1 MPKETQLRAAVALS
15 GWVALAATLL
25 PGGSPLRW
33 VPVLLFVGFGPGLAL
48 LHPQPA
54 GLRPAARLEAFAL
67 AAPISLSVAVLIA
80 TSLFLVGGFTV
91 TAFLLPL
98 AAFATVVAALPGL
111 PLPAATRGAAGG
123 ARGVD
128 PGEAAGRE
136 GALSS
141 GPAAGYGRGG
151 GPSADTR
158 PGPGSGGAAGAGADT
173 DTDADTDSDS
183 DTDTGADTGA
193 EAGPG
198 RAAGS
203 GGR

>member
-1 MPKETQLRAAVALS
+1 MPKETPIPLRAAVALS
-15 GWVALAATLL
+15 GWAALAATLL

-67 AAPISLSVAVLIA
+67 AAPISLSIGVLTA

-111 PLPAATRGAAGG
+111 PLPAATRGAAGR
-123 ARGVD
+123 AAHEFA
-128 PGEAAGRE
+128 PGTAPAT
-136 GALSS
+136 
-141 GPAAGYGRGG
+141 GPAT
-151 GPSADTR
+151 GP
-158 PGPGSGGAAGAGADT
+158 AGAGDGASTPGPDG
-173 DTDADTDSDS
+173 ASAPGS
-183 DTDTGADTGA
+183 EGASAPGADGVSAPGA
-193 EAGPG
+193 APEGP
-198 RAAGS
+198 AGS

>member
-1 MPKETQLRAAVALS
+1 MPKQTPTPLRAAVALS
-15 GWVALAATLL
+15 GWAALAATLL

-67 AAPISLSVAVLIA
+67 AAPISLSIGVLTA

-111 PLPAATRGAAGG
+111 PLPAATRGAAGR
-123 ARGVD
+123 AAHEFA
-128 PGEAAGRE
+128 PGTAPATGP
-136 GALSS
+136 AT
-141 GPAAGYGRGG
+141 GPAAGPTAAGDGA
-151 GPSADTR
+151 ST
-158 PGPGSGGAAGAGADT
+158 PGPDGASAPGPEGASVPVSDGVSAPGAAP
-173 DTDADTDSDS
+173 
-183 DTDTGADTGA
+183 
-193 EAGPG
+193 EGP
-198 RAAGS
+198 AGS

>member
-1 MPKETQLRAAVALS
+1 MPKEAPLRAAVALS

-67 AAPISLSVAVLIA
+67 AAPISLAIGVLTA
-80 TSLFLVGGFTV
+80 TSLFLAGGFTV

-98 AAFATVVAALPGL
+98 AAFVTVVAALPGL

-123 ARGVD
+123 ARDVAA
-128 PGEAAGRE
+128 GEAP
-136 GALSS
+136 
-141 GPAAGYGRGG
+141 GPAAGSGG
-151 GPSADTR
+151 APSPGTA
-158 PGPGSGGAAGAGADT
+158 PGPGSEGAPD
-173 DTDADTDSDS
+173 
-183 DTDTGADTGA
+183 A
-193 EAGPG
+193 EAAPG

>member
-1 MPKETQLRAAVALS
+1 MPKETPIPLRAAVALS
-15 GWVALAATLL
+15 GWAALAATLL

-67 AAPISLSVAVLIA
+67 AAPISLSIGVLTA

-111 PLPAATRGAAGG
+111 PLPAATRGAAG
-123 ARGVD
+123 R
-128 PGEAAGRE
+128 AAHEFAPRT
-136 GALSS
+136 APAT
-141 GPAAGYGRGG
+141 GPAT
-151 GPSADTR
+151 GP
-158 PGPGSGGAAGAGADT
+158 AGAGDGASAPGPDGVS
-173 DTDADTDSDS
+173 APGPEGASAP
-183 DTDTGADTGA
+183 GADGVSAPGA
-193 EAGPG
+193 DGVSAPGAAPDGP
-198 RAAGS
+198 AGS

>member
-1 MPKETQLRAAVALS
+1 MPKEARFRAAVALS
-15 GWVALAATLL
+15 GWAALAATLL

-67 AAPISLSVAVLIA
+67 AAPISLSVAVLTA
-80 TSLFLVGGFTV
+80 TSLFLAGGFTV

-98 AAFATVVAALPGL
+98 AAFATVAAALPGL

-123 ARGVD
+123 ARD
-128 PGEAAGRE
+128 AASGEAPGATAGVT
-136 GALSS
+136 
-141 GPAAGYGRGG
+141 AGVT
-151 GPSADTR
+151 A
-158 PGPGSGGAAGAGADT
+158 GSGGASSPGTAPGSGSDGVPGGEGAHGGDGVPGGEGAP
-173 DTDADTDSDS
+173 
-183 DTDTGADTGA
+183 GGRGVPGG
-193 EAGPG
+193 EAAPG